1 MLGPG
6 KAMVLNDLYLWD
18 MSEVPLE
25 SRRVEFGSN
34 DNEIIRGEDSL
45 RVSLFKVEEVVEAE
59 NAAAANI
66 TANNLEAVDITCL
79 SRKTPGLIQR
89 GIDGQEHTD

>member
-1 MLGPG
+1 
-6 KAMVLNDLYLWD
+6 
-18 MSEVPLE
+18 MSV
-25 SRRVEFGSN
+25 V
-34 DNEIIRGEDSL
+34 
-45 RVSLFKVEEVVEAE
+45 KVEEVVEAE